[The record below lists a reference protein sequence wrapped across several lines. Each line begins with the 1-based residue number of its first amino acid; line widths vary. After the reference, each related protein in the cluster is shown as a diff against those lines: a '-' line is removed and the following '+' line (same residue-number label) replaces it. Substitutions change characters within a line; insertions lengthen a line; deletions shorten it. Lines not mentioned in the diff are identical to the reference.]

1 MPRLSCHFPITVT
14 VVGEPSPAAVEKL
27 GRVVEEALAARLRLA
42 RRHLETVTGRAPA
55 TPAEAGETLD
65 RGRIGATGQVYRVPA
80 YDGGGALRSVRLES
94 AQPRQRDPATLSDT
108 DLEAEYG
115 HARSWLLGHQR
126 VDPGYAATKAYLEAL
141 EAELL
146 RRAPAASTATAGGP
160 PQAAPGP
167 RTGATGPPPR
177 TPAAP
182 PPAMMSRES
191 AVPAGD
197 EEVRVTGAHA
207 GGAYGEHDLPFLL
220 GARGIRLV
228 ITSSGPGAHAL
239 TGHGFDAVGVD
250 PKTGE
255 VLLYDNKGSGI
266 LDKAEGKKATALGKN
281 LRNSLEEALA
291 KIRAMPDFPEKAEVL
306 RRLDG
311 ARSAVKDGK
320 PIPPDL
326 KVRLKLTNAGGYA
339 HGARNL
345 PPGVEYEDVVGP
357 EVREARRKDIADAEK
372 DKVSTGRPRSHA
384 ETEAMRRRVGGV
396 MSRQPV
402 RVPVGVRIRSQLR
415 SAGLG
420 LARIGVMVL
429 WNAVMSKVDQA
440 IENWFLTRWAEPKLK
455 AFEPEI
461 QARLDDR
468 LGELVDLQLRRPGQ
482 PLYAVVGILTT
493 LERGGE
499 DDTELESCEI
509 QLVSVSV
516 AAERVEHSTVEYVRT
531 HPWHGIRV
539 VRDLVRT
546 TYSVE
551 LEPLGTAEL
560 AAVLRAEIAAEEAA
574 ARARSAAPEDE
585 RASQRRRDELAAQLA
600 RLEPAP

>member
-27 GRVVEEALAARLRLA
+27 GRVVEEALAARFTLA

-55 TPAEAGETLD
+55 APVQAGETLD

-80 YDGGGALRSVRLES
+80 YDGGGALRSVRLET

-115 HARSWLLGHQR
+115 HARDWLLGHQR
-126 VDPGYAATKAYLEAL
+126 VDAGHAATKAYLETL

-146 RRAPAASTATAGGP
+146 RRTPAASTAAAGGP
-160 PQAAPGP
+160 AGSGP
-167 RTGATGPPPR
+167 RTGGTGPPPR
-177 TPAAP
+177 TPVAP
-182 PPAMMSRES
+182 PPAMMSGGH
-191 AVPAGD
+191 AGPHD
-197 EEVRVTGAHA
+197 EEIAVTGAHA

-228 ITSSGPGAHAL
+228 ITSSGPGAHTL
-239 TGHGFDAVGVD
+239 TGHGFDSVGVD
-250 PKTGE
+250 PQSGE
-255 VLLYDNKGSGI
+255 LLLYENKSSGSLG
-266 LDKAEGKKATALGKN
+266 KAEGKKATSVGKN
-281 LRNSLEEALA
+281 LRSSLEEAIA
-291 KIRAMPDFPEKAEVL
+291 KIRKMPDFPEKADVL
-306 RRLDG
+306 HRLDTSL
-311 ARSAVKDGK
+311 SAVKAGK
-320 PIPPDL
+320 PIPPEL

-357 EVREARRKDIADAEK
+357 EVREARRKNIADAEK
-372 DKVSTGRPRSHA
+372 DNVSTSRPRSHA
-384 ETEAMRRRVGGV
+384 DTEAMRVRVGGA

-402 RVPVGVRIRSQLR
+402 RVPLGVRIRSQVR

-420 LARIGVMVL
+420 LARIGAMVL

-440 IENWFLTRWAEPKLK
+440 IENRFLSRWAEPRLK

-468 LGELVDLQLRRPGQ
+468 LAELVDLQLRRPGQ
-482 PLYAVVGILTT
+482 PLYAVVSLLTT

-516 AAERVEHSTVEYVRT
+516 AAERVERSTVEYVRT

-546 TYSVE
+546 SYSVE

-574 ARARSAAPEDE
+574 AGARSAAPEQE

>member
-27 GRVVEEALAARLRLA
+27 GRVVEEALAARFRLA
-42 RRHLETVTGRAPA
+42 RRHLETVIGRAPA
-55 TPAEAGETLD
+55 TPVEAGETLD

-80 YDGGGALRSVRLES
+80 YDGGGALKPVRLET
-94 AQPRQRDPATLSDT
+94 AQPGQRDPATLSDT

-115 HARSWLLGHQR
+115 HARNWLLGHQR
-126 VDPGYAATKAYLEAL
+126 VDAGYAATKAYLEAL

-146 RRAPAASTATAGGP
+146 RRAPAASTAAAGGP
-160 PQAAPGP
+160 AGSGP
-167 RTGATGPPPR
+167 RTGGTGPPPR
-177 TPAAP
+177 TPVAP
-182 PPAMMSRES
+182 PPAMMSGGG
-191 AVPAGD
+191 AAPHD
-197 EEVRVTGAHA
+197 EEIAVTGAHA

-220 GARGIRLV
+220 GRRGIRLV

-250 PKTGE
+250 PQNGE
-255 VLLYDNKGSGI
+255 LLLYDNKSYGR
-266 LDKAEGKKATALGKN
+266 LVKAEGKEATALGRN
-281 LRNSLEEALA
+281 LRNSLEEAIA
-291 KIRAMPDFPEKAEVL
+291 KIRAMPDFPEKADVL
-306 RRLDG
+306 HRLD
-311 ARSAVKDGK
+311 ASLTAVRAGK
-320 PIPPDL
+320 PIPPEL
-326 KVRLKLTNAGGYA
+326 RVRLKLTNAGGYA

-357 EVREARRKDIADAEK
+357 EIREARRKNLADAKK
-372 DKVSTGRPRSHA
+372 DKVNPGRPRSHA

-396 MSRQPV
+396 LSRQPV
-402 RVPVGVRIRSQLR
+402 RVRVAVRIRSQVR

-429 WNAVMSKVDQA
+429 WNAVMAKVDQA

-468 LGELVDLQLRRPGQ
+468 LEELVDLQLRHPGR

-499 DDTELESCEI
+499 DDTELESCDI

-531 HPWHGIRV
+531 HPWHGVRV

-546 TYSVE
+546 SYSVE

-560 AAVLRAEIAAEEAA
+560 AAVLRAEIAAEEEAA
-574 ARARSAAPEDE
+574 GARSATPEQE
-585 RASQRRRDELAAQLA
+585 RASQRRRDQLAAQLA
-600 RLEPAP
+600 GLEPEP

>member
-55 TPAEAGETLD
+55 APVQAGETLD

-80 YDGGGALRSVRLES
+80 YDGGGALQSVRLET
-94 AQPRQRDPATLSDT
+94 AQPRQRDPAALSDT

-126 VDPGYAATKAYLEAL
+126 VDAGYAATKAYLEAL

-146 RRAPAASTATAGGP
+146 RRTPAASTATAGGP
-160 PQAAPGP
+160 PAAAPGP
-167 RTGATGPPPR
+167 RIGATGPPPR
-177 TPAAP
+177 MPVAP
-182 PPAMMSRES
+182 PPAMMSGGH
-191 AVPAGD
+191 AVPHD
-197 EEVRVTGAHA
+197 EEIAVTGAHA
-207 GGAYGEHDLPFLL
+207 GGAYGEHDLPFAL
-220 GARGIRLV
+220 GQRGIRLV
-228 ITSSGPGAHAL
+228 ITSSGPGAHPL

-250 PKTGE
+250 PKSGE
-255 VLLYDNKGSGI
+255 LLLYDNKGSGS
-266 LDKAEGKKATALGKN
+266 LGKAEGKKATALGKN
-281 LRNSLEEALA
+281 LRNSLEEAIA
-291 KIRAMPDFPEKAEVL
+291 KIRAMPDFPEKADVL
-306 RRLDG
+306 HRLD
-311 ARSAVKDGK
+311 ASLSAVKAGK
-320 PIPPDL
+320 PIPPEL

-357 EVREARRKDIADAEK
+357 EVREARRKNIADAEK
-372 DKVSTGRPRSHA
+372 DKVSTSRPRSHA
-384 ETEAMRRRVGGV
+384 DTEAMRVRVGGA

-402 RVPVGVRIRSQLR
+402 RVPLGVRIRSQVR

-420 LARIGVMVL
+420 LARIGAMVL

-440 IENWFLTRWAEPKLK
+440 IENWFLTRWAEPRLK

-468 LGELVDLQLRRPGQ
+468 LAELVDLQLRRPGQ
-482 PLYAVVGILTT
+482 PLYAVVSLLTT

-546 TYSVE
+546 SYSVE

-574 ARARSAAPEDE
+574 AGARSAAPEQE